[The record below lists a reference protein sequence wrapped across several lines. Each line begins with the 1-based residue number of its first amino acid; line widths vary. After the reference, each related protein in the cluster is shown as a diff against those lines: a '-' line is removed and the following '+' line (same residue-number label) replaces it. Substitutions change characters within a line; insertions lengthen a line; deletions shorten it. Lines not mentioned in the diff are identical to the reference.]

1 MSFFDN
7 QIFQALSY
15 NPSSSKVESP
25 TSVGNFSN
33 DGGRRKDLLYENLG
47 PNSVFLLLE
56 NLKWKEALSALKAS
70 SDEVSEW
77 VTKNDKRGM
86 KLIWRRLPIHEACVQ
101 KAPPEVIYRL
111 LESYRG
117 GAEAEDNNKRTPLH
131 HAFIHD
137 ADISIIYQL
146 VHVY

>member
-1 MSFFDN
+1 M
-7 QIFQALSY
+7 
-15 NPSSSKVESP
+15 
-25 TSVGNFSN
+25 
-33 DGGRRKDLLYENLG
+33 LYENLG

-70 SDEVSEW
+70 PDELSEW